1 MIPLYDGSVPKILM
15 FTHIPHLFSK
25 RYKQHPALLVII
37 SFALTICLGAGLLM
51 LPRATHS
58 GRIPLID
65 ALFTSASALCVTGL
79 IVVDTGTYFTQFGQW
94 VILLLIQIGGLGV
107 MTVSVTLFLLVGKNV
122 SFYQRMVMQD
132 TFAHTLRGDILHI
145 VKTISIFTGLAEL
158 SGTIVLFIRWRHEFP
173 FWEAWYASL
182 FHAVSA
188 FCNAGF
194 SLFST
199 SMVNYR
205 NDPLINLTIC
215 FLIIAGGI
223 GFPVIYDLYSVG
235 FRLKKRLK
243 LSIQTKIAL
252 LTTMLLIVAGSVM
265 FWGLEYPSLAQQSR
279 VSEQIL
285 VSVFQSV
292 TCRTAGFNTTDIAA
306 LNDATIAM
314 MIFLMFFG
322 ASPGSCGGGV
332 KTTTLA
338 LIATFTW
345 SRVTRK
351 KYVNLFHKSIP
362 METITKSISLL
373 LIAVSLIG
381 MALFLILIGEVGSV
395 HEHMARQRQFLA
407 YLFETVSAFGTVGL
421 SMGTT
426 AELSSW
432 GKCWIIVMMFIGRVG
447 VMTFSYIIVGGNGAK
462 TGVEYAEENVM
473 IG

>member
-1 MIPLYDGSVPKILM
+1 MLTKIKALN
-15 FTHIPHLFSK
+15 SK
-25 RYKQHPALLVII
+25 RYKQHPAVLVII
-37 SFALTICLGAGLLM
+37 SFAFTIYLGACFLM
-51 LPRATHS
+51 LPWATTS
-58 GRIPLID
+58 GSISPVD
-65 ALFTSASALCVTGL
+65 AVFTATSALCVTGL
-79 IVVDTGTYFTQFGQW
+79 IVVDTGTYFTQFGQG

-122 SFYQRMVMQD
+122 SFHQRMVMQD

-145 VKTISIFTGLAEL
+145 VKTIGIFTCLAEL
-158 SGTIVLFIRWRHEFP
+158 SGTFLLFLHWRKELP
-173 FWEAWYASL
+173 FWEALYTSF

-199 SMVNYR
+199 SMMAYR
-205 NDPLINLTIC
+205 SDLLLNVTIC
-215 FLIIAGGI
+215 GLIIAGGI

-243 LSIQTKIAL
+243 LSVQTKVVL
-252 LTTMLLIVAGSVM
+252 LTTGLLIVGGSVM
-265 FWGLEYPSLAQQSR
+265 FWGLEHLALAQQSR
-279 VSEQIL
+279 LSEQIL

-292 TCRTAGFNTTDIAA
+292 TCRTAGFNTVDIAA

-338 LIATFTW
+338 LISTFTW

-351 KYVNLFHKSIP
+351 KRVNMYNKSIP
-362 METITKSISLL
+362 LETITKSISLL
-373 LIAVSLIG
+373 LIAVSIIG
-381 MALFLILIGEVGSV
+381 LVLFFILLGEVGSI
-395 HEHMARQRQFLA
+395 HETLARQRQFLA

-426 AELSSW
+426 PELSSW
-432 GKCWIIVMMFIGRVG
+432 GKCWIILMMFIGRVG
-447 VMTFSYIIVGGNGAK
+447 LMTFSYIIVGDGSPQGI
-462 TGVEYAEENVM
+462 EYAEENIM

>member
-1 MIPLYDGSVPKILM
+1 MRFRKILM
-15 FTHIPHLFSK
+15 LTTVKHLYSK
-25 RYKQHPALLVII
+25 RYKQHSAILVII
-37 SFALTICLGAGLLM
+37 SFALTIGLGAGLLM
-51 LPRATHS
+51 LPCSTTPGNIS
-58 GRIPLID
+58 LID

-79 IVVDTGTYFTQFGQW
+79 IVVDTGTYFTSFGQW

-107 MTVSVTLFLLVGKNV
+107 MTVSVTLFLIIGKNI
-122 SFYQRMVMQD
+122 SFHHRMVMQD
-132 TFAHTLRGDILHI
+132 TFAHTLRSDILHI
-145 VKTISIFTGLAEL
+145 VKTISIFTCIAEL
-158 SGTIVLFIRWRHEFP
+158 SGTLLLFVLWRHEFP
-173 FWEAWYASL
+173 FWEAWYISL
-182 FHAVSA
+182 FHAISA

-199 SMVNYR
+199 SLTDYR
-205 NDPLINLTIC
+205 NDPLITLTIC
-215 FLIIAGGI
+215 FLIVAGGI

-243 LSIQTKIAL
+243 FSVQTKAAL
-252 LTTMLLIVAGSVM
+252 LTTVLLIVGGSVM
-265 FWGLEYPSLAQQSR
+265 FWGLEYPSFTQQSR
-279 VSEQIL
+279 LSEQIL

-292 TCRTAGFNTTDIAA
+292 TCRTAGFNTTDIAV

-314 MIFLMFFG
+314 MLFLMFFG

-338 LIATFTW
+338 LITAFTW

-351 KYVNLFHKSIP
+351 KHVNMFHKSIP
-362 METITKSISLL
+362 LETITRSISLL
-373 LIAVSLIG
+373 LIAISMIG
-381 MALFLILIGEVGSV
+381 LALFLILLGEVGSV
-395 HEHMARQRQFLA
+395 HENMVRQRQFLA

-426 AELSSW
+426 AGLSSW

-462 TGVEYAEENVM
+462 TGIEYAEENVM